1 LRITPY
7 FRPPVSMQFEIL
19 PVLCLTFL
27 ALYLHRQDLNNS
39 KTPINVK
46 ALLLLVEIDR
56 FEGIDHRS
64 YPQ

>member
-1 LRITPY
+1 
-7 FRPPVSMQFEIL
+7 MQFEIL

-39 KTPINVK
+39 KTPINIK
-46 ALLLLVEIDR
+46 ALLSLVEIDR